1 MFCQPG
7 EKSFAG
13 GGGEI
18 VFVSWNLSRTSY
30 ELYYATFMA
39 PQTGDTGIEDFIA
52 CTAVRWKKFYYSRK
66 RKWKDI
72 DVFISSQ
79 RLIISIISDS
89 RGSLIIIHTESV
101 LSVKENFANF
111 KWKLIIS
118 K

>member
-30 ELYYATFMA
+30 ELYYTTFMA

-66 RKWKDI
+66 RKWKD
-72 DVFISSQ
+72 VFTSSQ

-111 KWKLIIS
+111 KRKLIIS